1 MIEMTNE
8 QKIMLDAE
16 INELQ
21 AKLLSAERS
30 HQSMREENSSL
41 ERQAELL
48 TMEIS
53 TVCFLDFIICSTLV
67 FIHFLF

>member
-1 MIEMTNE
+1 MMEMTNE
-8 QKIMLDAE
+8 QKKILDAE
-16 INELQ
+16 ISELQ
-21 AKLLSAERS
+21 AKLASAGRS
-30 HQSMREENSSL
+30 HESMREENSSL

-53 TVCFLDFIICSTLV
+53 TVGFLDFIICSTLV

>member
-53 TVCFLDFIICSTLV
+53 TVGF
-67 FIHFLF
+67 